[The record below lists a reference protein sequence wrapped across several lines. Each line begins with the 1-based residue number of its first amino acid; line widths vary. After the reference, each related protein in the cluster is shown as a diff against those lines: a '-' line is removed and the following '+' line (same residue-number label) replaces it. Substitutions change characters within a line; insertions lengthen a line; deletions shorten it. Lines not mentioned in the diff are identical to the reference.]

1 MKKILTMMLLLACTA
16 VCWAAKGPTDEQL
29 KTLCRDAGVAIR
41 TAETDDARQ
50 QIFNAEAAKMS
61 VDMMKITAEQV
72 DLLFETGGMT
82 LDHFIRRWIEPVLT
96 AKADKETAFIFL
108 LWRYMPENDG
118 FMHGEKETAALLR
131 FLNAKDVQS
140 QLNDHPQY
148 TQHILDALTT
158 MKAAN
163 WQSEGFKEAILQFV
177 QCKMTDTC
185 VLDCVKAFNSA
196 ANAGCVPQESLDAIR
211 KACIEQYKALKGSTD
226 NQRRQKVCDEQIKY
240 LEGPFACGTLVGSK
254 APELHFIRMFA
265 TEGDSIVSRPATTL
279 SELIS
284 SPEAPVIMLDYWGT
298 KCVPCIQSMPELAEM
313 QEYFAD
319 RPVMI
324 IGVTSLMGYFV
335 DTPNHKTIQCR
346 NNPEKELGCFPAYM
360 KGMGINWVIGITE
373 ENVMNTDYGV
383 LAIPHVTLIDR
394 KGNVRYNAVNA
405 DKDEKIKLIEDLL
418 KEE

>member
-1 MKKILTMMLLLACTA
+1 MKKILTMMFLLAVTA
-16 VCWAAKGPTDEQL
+16 MSWAAKGPTDEQL

-41 TAETDDARQ
+41 TATTDEARQ
-50 QIFNAEAAKMS
+50 QALEAEAAKMS

-72 DLLFETGGMT
+72 DLLFETGGTT
-82 LDHFIRRWIEPVLT
+82 LDRYLRRWIEPTLT
-96 AKADKETAFIFL
+96 AKAEKETAFIFL

-118 FMHGEKETAALLR
+118 FIHSDKEVAALIR
-131 FLNAKDVQS
+131 FLNAKDMQD
-140 QLNDHPQY
+140 QLTAHPQY
-148 TQHILDALTT
+148 AQQILDALPTI
-158 MKAAN
+158 KAAN
-163 WQSEGFKEAILQFV
+163 WQTEGFKDAILAFL
-177 QCKMTDTC
+177 QCKMADTC

-196 ANAGCVPQESLDAIR
+196 ANAGNVPQESLDAIR
-211 KACIEQYKALKGSTD
+211 KACIAQYTALKGSTD

-254 APELHFIRMFA
+254 APELHFIRMFT

-279 SELIS
+279 SELMS
-284 SPEAPVIMLDYWGT
+284 SDNAPVIMLDYWGT

-313 QEYFAD
+313 QEHFAGK
-319 RPVMI
+319 PVLI

-405 DKDEKIKLIEDLL
+405 DKDEKIKLIEELIN
-418 KEE
+418 E